1 MGKFIKSGK
10 IVIILQGRMAGK
22 KAVVVKTFDDGTKG
36 RQFGHC
42 LVAGVKR
49 APLKVTTKMSQKKV
63 EKRTKVKPFVR
74 YINYTHIMP
83 TRYNVPAE
91 LEPKSLVSDAQMET
105 PDSRVECKKA
115 LAKVFRE
122 KFSTPPVGKDGKHDG
137 GVVFLSKKMRF

>member
-1 MGKFIKSGK
+1 MGKFIKPGK
-10 IVIILQGRMAGK
+10 VVILLQGRMAGK
-22 KAVVVKTFDDGTKG
+22 KAVVVKTFDEGTKG

-74 YINYTHIMP
+74 YVNYTHIMP
-83 TRYNVPAE
+83 TRYNIPSD
-91 LEPKSLVSDAQMET
+91 LEPKSLVSDAQMENPEGRT
-105 PDSRVECKKA
+105 EARKA

-122 KFSTPPVGKDGKHDG
+122 KFASPPLGKDGKHDG
-137 GVVFLSKKMRF
+137 GVCFLAKKMRF